1 MDPTAISQAK
11 AINQEKTRVASD
23 QSQQRSQFS
32 YLPQAQQAPGSIER
46 SIAPMTQSAG
56 NATASAGTL
65 GIGNSLMKEGSATT
79 EEDRRNALINQ
90 YVNDQGVVPGYGQA
104 MVGDKFFEWAK
115 KKEEEAFAY
124 SFRDYVYK
132 QIKLNTPEER
142 EFWNTR
148 FPDWTGRVM
157 EAYEQQAEVDK
168 RLKLISV
175 YGVKDE
181 SDLWLLYLRDR
192 DLLWDSAS
200 TGARLSVHNNPRVIR
215 GPQPW
220 DSRVA
225 KKDPTDGG
233 TAFRTMGGRGVLGGA
248 NPLPADA
255 GFAPSSYF

>member
-11 AINQEKTRVASD
+11 AINQEKTRVMSD

-32 YLPQAQQAPGSIER
+32 YLPQAQQAPRSIER
-46 SIAPMTQSAG
+46 SIAPLTQSVP

-65 GIGNSLMKEGSATT
+65 GIGNSLMKEGSPTT

-90 YVNDQGVVPGYGQA
+90 YVNDEGVVPGYGQA
-104 MVGDKFFEWAK
+104 MVGDKFFDWAK

-148 FPDWTGRVM
+148 FPSWTGRVM

-192 DLLWDSAS
+192 NLLYDSAKAGSFIS
-200 TGARLSVHNNPRVIR
+200 TQATPRVVR

-220 DSRVA
+220 DPRVA
-225 KKDPTDGG
+225 KKDPARGS
-233 TAFRTMGGRGVLGGA
+233 TAFRIMGGGGVLGG
-248 NPLPADA
+248 NPLPVDG
-255 GFAPSSYF
+255 GFAPSTYL

>member
-11 AINQEKTRVASD
+11 AINQEKTRVFSD
-23 QSQQRSQFS
+23 QAQQRSQFS

-46 SIAPMTQSAG
+46 SIAPLTQRAG

-90 YVNDQGVVPGYGQA
+90 YVDENGVVPGYGQA
-104 MVGDKFFEWAK
+104 MVGDRFFEWAR

-192 DLLWDSAS
+192 NLLFDSAK
-200 TGARLSVHNNPRVIR
+200 TGAALSAQNTPRTVR

-220 DSRVA
+220 DARVA
-225 KKDPTDGG
+225 KKDPTFGSA
-233 TAFRTMGGRGVLGGA
+233 AFGVVAGRGVMGGA
-248 NPLPADA
+248 NPLPAGGD
-255 GFAPSSYF
+255 FARSTF